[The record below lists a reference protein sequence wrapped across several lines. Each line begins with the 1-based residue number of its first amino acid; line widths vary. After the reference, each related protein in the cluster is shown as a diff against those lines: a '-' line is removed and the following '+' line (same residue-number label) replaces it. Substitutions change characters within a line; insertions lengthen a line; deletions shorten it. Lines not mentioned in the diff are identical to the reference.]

1 MAPTPKARPTRR
13 SSSVSSE
20 SVESPSAE
28 RTARLAAGLAQ
39 ELRPGDVV
47 ELVGDLGVGKTTF
60 VRAAAAALGVEGPVT
75 SPSFA
80 VAQRYLGRVPVVH
93 LDGYRLGEVEGDDID
108 LLADEVGDDA
118 VVFAEWPEGLGEVL
132 PRPRLRVELEHLGGD
147 LRLVR
152 LTAADPDLLAVARRL
167 VADTR
172 PGHLDGRPQPGSDRG
187 R

>member
-1 MAPTPKARPTRR
+1 M
-13 SSSVSSE
+13 
-20 SVESPSAE
+20 
-28 RTARLAAGLAQ
+28 AAGLAA

-93 LDGYRLGEVEGDDID
+93 LDGYRLGEVEGDDVD
-108 LLADEVGDDA
+108 LLADEIGEDA
-118 VVFAEWPEGLGEVL
+118 VVFAEWPEGLGAVL
-132 PRPRLRVELEHLGGD
+132 PEPRLRVELEHLGGD
-147 LRLVR
+147 RRLVR
-152 LTAADPDLLAVARRL
+152 LIAADPGILEVVRRL

-172 PGHLDGRPQPGSDRG
+172 PGHLDGQSQPGADRG